1 MRRVVFLCLV
11 FSGWGIAQGCGGADG
26 SGLGD
31 GSDDGT
37 ISDSPV
43 NNPDVA
49 QQNDGG
55 NPNDTGQG
63 GDGTTTEGGATDGGV
78 TDGGGSNV
86 LLRCGDASVNDCTQ
100 CVGATQPCVYCG
112 VADASAQTGVC
123 TPMHTSCLN
132 AIPNVNFQDCPCTDA
147 STCPESYQVCTSNF
161 GRCHTCSDSFTN
173 NGLKCENGGTCSFDS
188 GSCL

>member
-11 FSGWGIAQGCGGADG
+11 FSGWGIAQGCGGVDT

-37 ISDSPV
+37 IADGPA

-49 QQNDGG
+49 QQYDSG
-55 NPNDTGQG
+55 NPNDSGQG
-63 GDGTTTEGGATDGGV
+63 GDGTTTEGGATDGGI
-78 TDGGGSNV
+78 TDGGGSSV
-86 LLRCGDASVNDCTQ
+86 LLRCGDASVNDCAQ
-100 CVGATQPCVYCG
+100 CTGATQPCVYCG
-112 VADASAQTGVC
+112 ATDASATTGIC
-123 TPMHTSCLN
+123 TPMHTNCFN
-132 AIPNVNFQDCPCTDA
+132 VIPNGFQDCPCVDA
-147 STCPESYQVCTSNF
+147 SACPESYQVCTNV

-173 NGLKCENGGTCSFDS
+173 SGLKCENAGTCAFDS